1 MTAGIVRAN
10 HTDYRRVVMGTF
22 VGGIVLYA
30 LGYVIFDVA
39 VKSFYAANVG
49 SATGVARE
57 PQLIWAVVLGTL
69 AYGALVALVIEH
81 RAGDV
86 TVGGG
91 AMIGALVGFL
101 LWATADFILY
111 GATNISNLTRT
122 VVDPLLE
129 LVRAGVA
136 GGVIVAVVGKRREVA
151 RQIRQATA
159 V

>member
-1 MTAGIVRAN
+1 MTAGIVPAN
-10 HTDYRRVVMGTF
+10 HTDYRRVVMGTI

-39 VKSFYAANVG
+39 VKSFYDANVG
-49 SATGVARE
+49 SANGVARE
-57 PQLIWAVVLGTL
+57 PQLLWAVMLGTL
-69 AYGALVALVIEH
+69 GYGALVALAIEH
-81 RAGDV
+81 RGGTV
-86 TVGGG
+86 TVGDGVI
-91 AMIGALVGFL
+91 IGALAGFL

-151 RQIRQATA
+151 RETRQAAA

>member
-1 MTAGIVRAN
+1 
-10 HTDYRRVVMGTF
+10 
-22 VGGIVLYA
+22 
-30 LGYVIFDVA
+30 VI
-39 VKSFYAANVG
+39 
-49 SATGVARE
+49 
-57 PQLIWAVVLGTL
+57 L
-69 AYGALVALVIEH
+69 
-81 RAGDV
+81 
-86 TVGGG
+86 
-91 AMIGALVGFL
+91 GALVGFL

-151 RQIRQATA
+151 RQTRQAAA

>member
-1 MTAGIVRAN
+1 MTAGIVRAH
-10 HTDYRRVVMGTF
+10 HTDYRRVVMGTI
-22 VGGIVLYA
+22 VGGLVLYA

-39 VKSFYAANVG
+39 VKSFYDANVG
-49 SATGVARE
+49 SATGVSRE
-57 PQLIWAVVLGTL
+57 PQLLWAVMLGTL
-69 AYGALVALVIEH
+69 AYGALVALVIEL
-81 RAGDV
+81 RPDA

-91 AMIGALVGFL
+91 VMLGALVGFL

-151 RQIRQATA
+151 RQTRQAAA

>member
-1 MTAGIVRAN
+1 MAAGIVRAN
-10 HTDYRRVVMGTF
+10 HTDYRRVVMGTI

-39 VKSFYAANVG
+39 VKRFYDANVG

-57 PQLIWAVVLGTL
+57 PQLLWAVMLGTL

-81 RAGDV
+81 RPDA
-86 TVGGG
+86 TVGDGVIFG
-91 AMIGALVGFL
+91 AVVGFL

-151 RQIRQATA
+151 RQTRQAAA

>member
-1 MTAGIVRAN
+1 MTSGIVRAN
-10 HTDYRRVVMGTF
+10 HTDYRRVVMGTI

-39 VKSFYAANVG
+39 VKSFYAANLG
-49 SATGVARE
+49 SATGVTRE
-57 PQLIWAVVLGTL
+57 PQLIWALMLGTL
-69 AYGALVALVIEH
+69 AYGALVAFAIEN
-81 RAGDV
+81 RAGAV

-91 AMIGALVGFL
+91 VMIGALVGFL
-101 LWATADFILY
+101 LWATADFLLY

-129 LVRAGVA
+129 IVRAGVA

-151 RQIRQATA
+151 RQTRQAAT